1 MGVLFIQKHREMYT
15 HNKFFKV
22 FLLLIIAAYS
32 YFHASLLEDI
42 SWLQSTVLLGGFIFA
57 VFAHTKSGYLMI
69 ILLLVHM
76 GIEWTGYVTHGIH
89 SNEELVTYIP
99 HVVVDFGMLWVAGN
113 EVVERRPRFR
123 PYVRY
128 GIGVLVSA
136 LAVVFVLVQQHN
148 RSVQGFEIHLTHSH
162 THEPTILELLVIGM
176 FIGCTL
182 SHIAIQKRPL
192 AQNPQ
197 Q

>member
-1 MGVLFIQKHREMYT
+1 MYT

-76 GIEWTGYVTHGIH
+76 E
-89 SNEELVTYIP
+89 SNGLGMLPMEYIP
-99 HVVVDFGMLWVAGN
+99 TK
-113 EVVERRPRFR
+113 
-123 PYVRY
+123 
-128 GIGVLVSA
+128 S
-136 LAVVFVLVQQHN
+136 
-148 RSVQGFEIHLTHSH
+148 
-162 THEPTILELLVIGM
+162 
-176 FIGCTL
+176 
-182 SHIAIQKRPL
+182 
-192 AQNPQ
+192 
-197 Q
+197 